1 MLSWMILEQNISVAE
16 RYWESVE
23 YIQISESFELII
35 YFDGNEHAVYRYSK
49 YSVYIYIDNK

>member
-49 YSVYIYIDNK
+49 YSVYIYR